1 MRVEVE
7 MSDFT
12 KALIRAAKRSMSGQ
26 SVDLAEV
33 VGKVADL
40 APEHV
45 RDADISHHLT
55 MALFD
60 LAQLS
65 DEQRSILY
73 DVVRMHQTP
82 EQRRRILVVL
92 AFTEIAALTKLQLW
106 DN

>member
-1 MRVEVE
+1 

-82 EQRRRILVVL
+82 EQRRRILAVL